1 MMMTMKKNVLK
12 PLLLATTA
20 VALCFSITGAAYAF
34 NDVKNDPEQT
44 AIEQLQQRG
53 VINGVGQDQFAPK
66 GTLTVGNAVAL
77 IVSGM
82 KLNIDNIQF
91 IKEPKASDYF
101 TNVKDDFWYA
111 QAFII
116 ASHNGL
122 DIPKDIN
129 PNAAVTREQ
138 YAHWLYNALETK
150 GDYAWIE
157 MYVML
162 HDEDQ
167 VDDAY
172 MTSIQHLLIAK
183 IAKLDDNSDFR
194 PKKPITRSEAAGML
208 YRTIEYVDNV
218 KPIEI
223 PHSVLTDVK
232 ISSEKVSDDVAKI
245 TVSAQAPHPG
255 YGFEVSSIQFIG
267 SQAIV
272 NYRVILP
279 DPDKMYPQVVTE
291 VKAETYVDAK
301 YEAVLGTE
309 EIQDSPGSTDP
320 ALPIQSDG
328 STGSGV
334 IGSPEG
340 TSSSSA
346 Q

>member
-1 MMMTMKKNVLK
+1 MMTMKKSVMK

-20 VALCFSITGAAYAF
+20 VALCFSVTGAAYAF

-44 AIEQLQQRG
+44 AIEQLQHRG
-53 VINGVGQDQFAPK
+53 VISGVGQDQFAPK

-82 KLNIDNIQF
+82 KLNIDNIPS

-101 TNVKDDFWYA
+101 TNVKDDSWYA

-116 ASHNGL
+116 ASLNGL

-129 PNAAVTREQ
+129 PNESVTREQ
-138 YAHWLYNALETK
+138 YAHWLYNALNTK

-157 MYVML
+157 MYIML
-162 HDEDQ
+162 NDEDQ
-167 VDDAY
+167 VDEAY
-172 MTSIQHLLIAK
+172 MTSIQHMLIAK
-183 IAKLDDNSDFR
+183 IAKLDENSDFR

-223 PHSVLTDVK
+223 PHSVLADAK
-232 ISSEKVSDDVAKI
+232 ISSEKVSEDIAKI

-255 YGFEVSSIQFIG
+255 YGIEVSSIHFSG
-267 SQAIV
+267 KQAIV

-279 DPDKMYPQVVTE
+279 DPDQMYAQVITE
-291 VKAETYVDAK
+291 VKAETYVDAD

-309 EIQDSPGSTDP
+309 EFQESSGSFDP
-320 ALPIQSDG
+320 ELPVQSDG
-328 STGSGV
+328 NEGSGV
-334 IGSPEG
+334 SGSSEG
-340 TSSSSA
+340 TSSSVA

>member
-1 MMMTMKKNVLK
+1 MKKSVMK

-20 VALCFSITGAAYAF
+20 VALCFSVTGAAYAF

-44 AIEQLQQRG
+44 AIEQLQHRG
-53 VINGVGQDQFAPK
+53 VISGVGQDQFAPK

-101 TNVKDDFWYA
+101 TKVEDDVWYA

-116 ASHNGL
+116 ASLNGL

-150 GDYAWIE
+150 GDYAWME
-157 MYVML
+157 MFIML
-162 HDEDQ
+162 NDEDQ

-172 MTSIQHLLIAK
+172 MTSIQHMLIAK
-183 IAKLDDNSDFR
+183 IAKLDENNDFR

-208 YRTIEYVDNV
+208 YRTIEYADNV

-223 PHSVLTDVK
+223 PHSVLADVK
-232 ISSEKVSDDVAKI
+232 ISSEKAGEDIAKI
-245 TVSAQAPHPG
+245 TVTAQAPHPG
-255 YGFEVSSIQFIG
+255 YGIEVSSIHFNG
-267 SQAIV
+267 AQAIV

-279 DPDKMYPQVVTE
+279 DPDKMYAQVITE
-291 VKAETYVDAK
+291 VKAETYVDAR
-301 YEAVLGTE
+301 YETVLGTE
-309 EIQDSPGSTDP
+309 EFQESPSSIDP
-320 ALPIQSDG
+320 EQPVQSDG
-328 STGSGV
+328 NTGSGV
-334 IGSPEG
+334 NGSEG
-340 TSSSSA
+340 TSSSIA

>member
-1 MMMTMKKNVLK
+1 MKKTVLK

-20 VALCFSITGAAYAF
+20 VALCFSVTGAAYAF

-44 AIEQLQQRG
+44 AIEQLQHRG

-82 KLNIDNIQF
+82 KLNIDNIRF

-101 TNVKDDFWYA
+101 TKVKDDVWYA

-116 ASHNGL
+116 ASLNGL

-129 PNAAVTREQ
+129 PNATVTREQ

-162 HDEDQ
+162 NDEDQ

-172 MTSIQHLLIAK
+172 MTSIQRMLIAK
-183 IAKLDDNSDFR
+183 IAKLDENNDFR

-208 YRTIEYVDNV
+208 YRTIEYADSV
-218 KPIEI
+218 KPIET
-223 PHSVLTDVK
+223 PRSVLTDVK
-232 ISSEKVSDDVAKI
+232 IDSEKVGEDIAKI

-255 YGFEVSSIQFIG
+255 YGIEVSSIHFSG
-267 SQAIV
+267 AQAIV

-279 DPDKMYPQVVTE
+279 DPDKMYAQVITE

-301 YEAVLGTE
+301 YEPVLGTE
-309 EIQDSPGSTDP
+309 QFQESPGSIDP
-320 ALPIQSDG
+320 ELPVQSDG
-328 STGSGV
+328 NAGSGV
-334 IGSPEG
+334 SGSSEG
-340 TSSSSA
+340 TSSSIA